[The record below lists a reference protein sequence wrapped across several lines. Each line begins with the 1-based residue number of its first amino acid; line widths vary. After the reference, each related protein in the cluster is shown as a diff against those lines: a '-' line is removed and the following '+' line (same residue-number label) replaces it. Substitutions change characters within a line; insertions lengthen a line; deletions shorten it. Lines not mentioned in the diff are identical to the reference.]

1 MCGMLCGVS
10 DTDEI
15 KYCPFC
21 QQEVSAAYADGTVEC
36 GSCGRRFGVIEADPE
51 DEENEKE

>member
-1 MCGMLCGVS
+1 MYGMLYGVS

-21 QQEVSAAYADGTVEC
+21 QEEVSAAYANGTVEC
-36 GSCGRRFGVIEADPE
+36 GFCHRRFGVIEADP
-51 DEENEKE
+51 DDSKSNEK